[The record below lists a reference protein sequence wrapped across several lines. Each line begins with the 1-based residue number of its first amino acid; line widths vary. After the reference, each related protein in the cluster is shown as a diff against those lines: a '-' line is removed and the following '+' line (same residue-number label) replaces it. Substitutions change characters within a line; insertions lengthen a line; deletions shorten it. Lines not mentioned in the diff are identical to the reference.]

1 MITLPWQKPVR
12 ERKVKLDIINTV
24 ELKPECNYL
33 LLTDKRLMNQEQ
45 IKQLLKDLKK
55 AGVRNVVGFMLSG
68 DPDDAVQVISKEK
81 PKHAKPRH

>member
-1 MITLPWQKPVR
+1 MKLPWQQSGTK
-12 ERKVKLDIINTV
+12 RKVKLDIINAI

-33 LLTDKRLMNQEQ
+33 LVTDKPLMNQEQ
-45 IKQLLKDLKK
+45 IKQLLKDLKR

-81 PKHAKPRH
+81 SHGRK